1 MNKKGFSFIEVV
13 IVVTIISLL
22 AVIWVGITSE
32 SEENSKN
39 EKVLADLST
48 VKWNLTSYKAENST
62 VPLPMGNTNFYNDEG
77 WYMHS
82 ESGSYWVSGSIRENI
97 LPRKYVNILPV
108 DPRTNQYYA
117 YGKEFA
123 QNGFEVAGVLY
134 DKWNYVSKV
143 MGDYD
148 GKDGI
153 PNLVREYNGAN
164 FVFDGATDIYPYNP
178 EKKAMN
184 AKIISFSGSILL
196 NGNALPTGNIS
207 STILVSWDTLNV
219 GTWWLAEIAFSDGS
233 ISTLWDSNTSSEV
246 TLAYMDYKNDTFF
259 TKVSLAL
266 KIWTLWTQATK
277 LDSKSEFEVST
288 SDTTASVRGT
298 IFWVSK
304 DAMNSTQ
311 VTVTVWKVL
320 VAKILNNQSIEQ
332 VVHTLEQNG
341 SLESAPIVV
350 SWVTTS
356 WTENGNPTSYIEVS
370 EWDSQKWIE
379 IQTAS
384 GWVVTSSGNISE
396 PLRDTS
402 FTNWIPLKVVD
413 THRTA
418 GGTLVWVTFKKSR
431 HFLPTDSIIIKTS
444 YSNTWSQIGS
454 FSGETFFVNTQQVYW
469 WGGGNS
475 ISFTVCRSD
484 SQCTQTKTLIYQLWN
499 TVGTINA
506 TGSLTDTTWDKVCNG
521 IKIRERCMRDELTA
535 SGWTLVGAADYTQS
549 DGSLY
554 TYNGGK
560 ISGNYDSNI
569 WFSSDGYRPSS
580 VSWSGIVY
588 KNINKFLGDVSYA
601 IEVKVDGYT
610 LSNST
615 GSQFIFSSNLNSWL
629 GYKCGTSCDNKVVVI
644 PPNNQSPW
652 FSKNIFSQSFYNL
665 LFIQNVDQSPL
676 ATINNISWETLT
688 SFSSGTFVHIGENL
702 SLWKRFDNL
711 STWKWTI
718 KSLKIYKKNSILP
731 TKEVNT
737 VNQISLRKDTP
748 LLPSAVRVNGECWI
762 ANGKTYSSTSQIVA
776 SELCTHWVADNLIEW
791 SNYTWSCLWT
801 NWGTNRSCS
810 ANRQIAQVNWYG
822 CNACLYWYE
831 TSDTNRE
838 WDTCALWGR
847 WWWWDNNESYCKNI
861 IWTDGL
867 TVRCAEEESWFFS
880 CDWRNSFNWSWTPI
894 NITPRNVNIQEEL
907 QMEER

>member
-1 MNKKGFSFIEVV
+1 MNKKGFSFVEIV

-32 SEENSKN
+32 SEEKSKN
-39 EKVLADLST
+39 EKILADLST

-62 VPLPMGNTNFYNDEG
+62 VPLPMGNTNFYNNEG

-82 ESGSYWVSGSIRENI
+82 ESWSYGVSGSIRENI

-184 AKIISFSGSILL
+184 AKIISFSGSIIL
-196 NGNALPTGNIS
+196 NGNTLPTGNIS

-304 DAMNSTQ
+304 NTMNSTQ

-341 SLESAPIVV
+341 SLESGPIVV

-356 WTENGNPTSYIEVS
+356 WTENGNPTSYIEVN
-370 EWDSQKWIE
+370 EWDPQKWIK

-384 GWVVTSSGNISE
+384 GWVVTSSGSISE
-396 PLRDTS
+396 PMKDTS
-402 FTNWIPLKVVD
+402 WSNGIPLRVMSIE
-413 THRTA
+413 RTIN
-418 GGTLVWVTFKKSR
+418 GRLSGVTFKQNKR
-431 HFLPTDSIIIKTS
+431 FLVTDKIIVNDS
-444 YSNTWSQIGS
+444 PFS
-454 FSGETFFVNTQQVYW
+454 SGETIWAFSGNTFTKT
-469 WGGGNS
+469 
-475 ISFTVCRSD
+475 ISYTSGINTVSLKICRSET
-484 SQCTQTKTLIYQLWN
+484 QCTRTRTLPYIITNGGVDTGGLIDPIWEKT
-499 TVGTINA
+499 
-506 TGSLTDTTWDKVCNG
+506 CNG

-535 SGWTLVGAADYTQS
+535 SGWTLIAAADYTQS
-549 DGSLY
+549 DSTLY
-554 TYNGGK
+554 TYNGWK
-560 ISGNYDSNI
+560 ISGNYNSST
-569 WFSSDGYRPSS
+569 WFTSDGYRPSS
-580 VSWSGIVY
+580 VSWSGIIY
-588 KNINKFLGDVSYA
+588 KNINKFLGNDAYA

-610 LSNST
+610 LSTFT
-615 GSQFIFSSNLNSWL
+615 GSQYLFNISNLLLSYTGNTKTFYNFTWVLGWTNSSNNYNTFYINKDWWNP
-629 GYKCGTSCDNKVVVI
+629 KVIVIDN
-644 PPNNQSPW
+644 W
-652 FSKNIFSQSFYNL
+652 WNL
-665 LFIQNVDQSPL
+665 V
-676 ATINNISWETLT
+676 W
-688 SFSSGTFVHIGENL
+688 TFMASNTFWTNENL
-702 SLWKRFDNL
+702 FVGTKSGSIDK
-711 STWKWTI
+711 KWQWYI
-718 KSLKIYKKNSILP
+718 KSMKVYKKTSISP

-737 VNQISLRKDTP
+737 VNQISLKKTTP
-748 LLPSAVRVNGECWI
+748 VSPSAAVKVNGECWI

-776 SELCTHWVADNLIEW
+776 SELCAHWIADNLIEW

-810 ANRQIAQVNWYG
+810 ANRQIAQVSWNGCDSCPYWTYDNWKSCWG
-822 CNACLYWYE
+822 
-831 TSDTNRE
+831 
-838 WDTCALWGR
+838 LW
-847 WWWWDNNESYCKNI
+847 
-861 IWTDGL
+861 
-867 TVRCAEEESWFFS
+867 
-880 CDWRNSFNWSWTPI
+880 WRNQEFFCTNISWNNKCRIHYWPGCYRDSDLNWSWTPI
-894 NITPRNVNIQEEL
+894 NITPRSVNIQEEL

>member
-1 MNKKGFSFIEVV
+1 MNKKGFSFVEIV

-32 SEENSKN
+32 SEEKSKN
-39 EKVLADLST
+39 EKILADLST

-82 ESGSYWVSGSIRENI
+82 ESWSYGVSGSIRENI

-196 NGNALPTGNIS
+196 NGNTLPTGNIS

-304 DAMNSTQ
+304 DAMNNTQ

-332 VVHTLEQNG
+332 VIHTLEQNIP
-341 SLESAPIVV
+341 LETSPIVV

-356 WTENGNPTSYIEVS
+356 WTENGNPTSYIEVN

-384 GWVVTSSGNISE
+384 GWVVTSSGSISE

-475 ISFTVCRSD
+475 IDFTVCRSD

-506 TGSLTDTTWDKVCNG
+506 TGSLTDTTWEKTCNG
-521 IKIRERCMRDELTA
+521 IKIEEKCLVNELTA
-535 SGWTLVGAADYTQS
+535 SGWTLVAAADYTKN
-549 DGSLY
+549 GNLY
-554 TYNGGK
+554 TYNNGK
-560 ISGNYDSNI
+560 ISGNYDNSAGFTGD
-569 WFSSDGYRPSS
+569 WYKPSLAT
-580 VSWSGIVY
+580 WSGIVY
-588 KNINKFLGDVSYA
+588 KNINKFLGDDSYA

-610 LSNST
+610 LSSSAENQYLFNISDLLLSYNGNTKTFYYFSGALTWFNSLINYNIIYT
-615 GSQFIFSSNLNSWL
+615 NKDWWNS
-629 GYKCGTSCDNKVVVI
+629 KVVVI
-644 PPNNQSPW
+644 DSW
-652 FSKNIFSQSFYNL
+652 WNL
-665 LFIQNVDQSPL
+665 VWRFT
-676 ATINNISWETLT
+676 A
-688 SFSSGTFVHIGENL
+688 SSTFWTNENL
-702 SLWKRFDNL
+702 FVGVKSNGN
-711 STWKWTI
+711 SKWQWHI
-718 KSLKIYKKNSILP
+718 KSMKIYKKTSISP

-737 VNQISLRKDTP
+737 VNQISLKKTTP
-748 LLPSAVRVNGECWI
+748 ISPSVAVKVNGECGIPTPTREGWFQNI
-762 ANGKTYSSTSQIVA
+762 DEIPLSQMCQKWEV
-776 SELCTHWVADNLIEW
+776 TNL
-791 SNYTWSCLWT
+791 
-801 NWGTNRSCS
+801 
-810 ANRQIAQVNWYG
+810 VNAWYG
-822 CNACLYWYE
+822 YNTIRWICSGKNGGSDSTVCTANIFMNNEWCNSCPY
-831 TSDTNRE
+831 
-838 WDTCALWGR
+838 GR
-847 WWWWDNNESYCKNI
+847 NWWWWYNQCNYVYKSKEYKEVDDCWYWSSKVCLLSYCLGWSEISSIDWLWFPIPSYNPNGTPTPVTQKWGI
-861 IWTDGL
+861 TIKSSPEKL
-867 TVRCAEEESWFFS
+867 QEVEEAY
-880 CDWRNSFNWSWTPI
+880 
-894 NITPRNVNIQEEL
+894 
-907 QMEER
+907 